1 MIDGMRWDGVKT
13 RRDIERVKCKCPGQ
27 ARWDEMQD
35 EKQEM
40 IEKGGRK
47 TYMQTAAVVETFVG

>member
-1 MIDGMRWDGVKT
+1 MRWNGVKT
-13 RRDIERVKCKCPGQ
+13 RWDIERVKCKCPGQ

-47 TYMQTAAVVETFVG
+47 TYMETAAVVETFVG